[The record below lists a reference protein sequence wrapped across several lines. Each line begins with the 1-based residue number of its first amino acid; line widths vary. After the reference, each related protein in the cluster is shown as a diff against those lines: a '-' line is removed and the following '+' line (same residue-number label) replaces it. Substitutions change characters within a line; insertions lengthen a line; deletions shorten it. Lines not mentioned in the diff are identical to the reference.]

1 MVLVRQTTPRSVP
14 DRHPSCALQAEHTP
28 PYRLLAGH
36 GGQEVTQQPSLC
48 PWSLRTNVAT
58 TRCPEQPLC
67 SCALGLAGRE
77 GCRAQ
82 RASVGEGWC
91 CRVVSAPCRIP
102 ARTGDGIRAASS
114 TRPSPGRA
122 LKCRQHSPLAVVRQ
136 HRLSCARFVL
146 RSYRR
151 VRGFRLQHSRAPGRR
166 RCWGSLCSA
175 GFCSAGGATGLA
187 LPNSSR
193 CFWLQVFG
201 RRDFAGSHSHCYNP

>member
-58 TRCPEQPLC
+58 KRCPEQPLC

-82 RASVGEGWC
+82 RASVGEGRC

-102 ARTGDGIRAASS
+102 ARTGGGIRAASS

-122 LKCRQHSPLAVVRQ
+122 LKWRQHSPLAVVRQ

-146 RSYRR
+146 RRYRR

-166 RCWGSLCSA
+166 RCSGEI
-175 GFCSAGGATGLA
+175 
-187 LPNSSR
+187 
-193 CFWLQVFG
+193 G
-201 RRDFAGSHSHCYNP
+201 RAHV